1 VRGLDFRLLPAD
13 DLCSYPG
20 RRCGSG
26 GLEYVQRVRQVRHFA
41 RRYWFDVLVAV
52 LAIVAML
59 EVVLGRGSPGAP
71 RTTLWFCVPAIAILV
86 LPVFARRRF
95 PFAGPGVYWLLAGG
109 ISFVDPL
116 LIPYTNALFPIG
128 MADAFLLGNLRGIRQ
143 AALGLAAVV
152 GGATA
157 IVFNIPGHSASQ
169 LVFVPLE
176 FTISWVAGFAVR
188 ERAVQA
194 EAAELRA
201 AQAEQQRD
209 AAARIAVAE
218 ERTRIARELH
228 DIVAHAVSVMV
239 LQVGAVRHK
248 LPAALAE
255 DREALTG
262 VEQAGRAA
270 LAEMRLLLDAM
281 REDGERAE
289 LGPQPGLDRLDAL
302 LQDVGR
308 AGLPVRLHADGDPLE
323 LPRGI
328 DISAYRIIQEGLT
341 NALKHAHA
349 TQAEVALRYA
359 SDQLR
364 IEVSDNGHGATT
376 SEGPGHGLI
385 GIHERVKL
393 YGGEM
398 TTATNGSGF
407 TLTACLPLTEYPS

>member
-1 VRGLDFRLLPAD
+1 MLIAAL
-13 DLCSYPG
+13 
-20 RRCGSG
+20 
-26 GLEYVQRVRQVRHFA
+26 
-41 RRYWFDVLVAV
+41 AV
-52 LAIVAML
+52 LAIL

-71 RTTLWFCVPAIAILV
+71 KTTLWFSVPAIAV
-86 LPVFARRRF
+86 LALSVFARRRF
-95 PFAGPGVYWLLAGG
+95 PFAGPAVYWLLAGG
-109 ISFVDPL
+109 ISAVDPL
-116 LIPYTNALFPIG
+116 LIPYTEALFPIG
-128 MADAFLLGNLRGIRQ
+128 MADAFLLGNLRDVRR
-143 AALGLAAVV
+143 AALGLAIIVV
-152 GGATA
+152 GAATT
-157 IVFNIPGHSASQ
+157 VYNIPGRSASQ
-169 LVFVPLE
+169 LVVIPLE
-176 FTISWVAGFAVR
+176 FAISWVAGFAVR

-194 EAAELRA
+194 EAAESRA
-201 AQAEQQRD
+201 TQAELERD
-209 AAARIAVAE
+209 TAARIAVAE

-248 LPAALAE
+248 LPAALSQ

-270 LAEMRLLLDAM
+270 LAEMRHLLDAM

-289 LGPQPGLDRLDAL
+289 RGPQPGLDRLGAL

-308 AGLPVRLHADGDPLE
+308 AGLPVRLHVDGDPLD

-328 DISAYRIIQEGLT
+328 DISAYRIVQEGLT

-349 TQAEVALRYA
+349 TQAQVALEFA

-364 IEVSDNGHGATT
+364 IEVSDNGRGAPG
-376 SEGPGHGLI
+376 SAGRGHGLI

-398 TTATNGSGF
+398 TTANANGGGF
-407 TLTACLPLTEYPS
+407 SLTARLPLAGYQS